1 MIKMACSLR
10 GVVRNSGQY
19 GSEGRPDCE
28 DVSSVNRG
36 VSMGAGDI
44 AQVSAKGDH
53 ITKSHEVNGSA
64 GMMAEV
70 DVSAGTA
77 AGNEHR

>member
-1 MIKMACSLR
+1 MA
-10 GVVRNSGQY
+10 
-19 GSEGRPDCE
+19 
-28 DVSSVNRG
+28 
-36 VSMGAGDI
+36 AGYV